1 MRTTFPL
8 VTYLMTAL
16 YFTGA
21 QVSGFVI
28 PKIRVVH
35 VWQAGRSRRQR

>member
-1 MRTTFPL
+1 MRPSLPL
-8 VTYLMTAL
+8 VTYLMTSL

-28 PKIRVVH
+28 PKIRVVD
-35 VWQAGRSRRQR
+35 VWQTGRLRRQR